1 MKALLYWFGRLFLV
15 CWLTHVGPVTAQ
27 QEEFTGLVIDQT
39 ISKFGHDF
47 YDSFMTGWEP
57 PNDAFILT
65 IKERPS
71 VVLGSLIWI
80 EIDDTVVYESLLTP
94 KISANEEKAQ
104 EARNYA
110 LEYINYRG
118 KALQELDLY

>member
-1 MKALLYWFGRLFLV
+1 MKAMLRWFDWLLLA
-15 CWLTHVGPVTAQ
+15 CWLTHVGPVMAQ

-47 YDSFMTGWEP
+47 YDSFMTGWGP

-71 VVLGSLIWI
+71 TVDPYVKTVYCLI
-80 EIDDTVVYESLLTP
+80 
-94 KISANEEKAQ
+94 
-104 EARNYA
+104 
-110 LEYINYRG
+110 
-118 KALQELDLY
+118 